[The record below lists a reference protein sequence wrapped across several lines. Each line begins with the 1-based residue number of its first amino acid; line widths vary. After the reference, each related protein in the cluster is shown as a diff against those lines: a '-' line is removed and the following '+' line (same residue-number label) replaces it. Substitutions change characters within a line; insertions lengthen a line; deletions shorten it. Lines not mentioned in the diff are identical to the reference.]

1 MKVLALAFIFIS
13 NIVLGQIITAPI
25 FNIKANQNKFSKNSN
40 ASNRLNASLTLPIF
54 EDFSTSNNL
63 DTILWKKNQAVT
75 VNNTRCVNPPS
86 YNVVSFDG
94 ISAEGIPYNILNPF
108 AYGPCDSL
116 VSNQIDLSGI
126 NASSNYS
133 FSFYYQKGGNA
144 EQPDSLQ
151 NDSLSVY
158 GFTKNNKWKLLTSI
172 KSNNAIDT
180 IFNLSTTTLSDTS
193 FFHSNFKFKFL
204 SFGNQSGAWD
214 QWHVDYIKL
223 TNTFIDDFTI
233 SAMNVSLLRNYY
245 AIPASQFIGYQDKEL
260 NDSIAVKY
268 SYIGPSFNAN
278 QPSKLVITKN
288 SDTLQTFR
296 KDNNDKTFPYPYLS
310 KLDYTIDKTKFSN
323 LSDSSVIKANVSIDA
338 FIAGTEK
345 NDSYTAKNIIHNYY
359 AYDDGTAEWSFGINQ
374 AGGCLIQD
382 YTLNNSDTI
391 SAVQIVWVPSI
402 TDLNGTSLKLIVLD
416 SLKKI
421 IYGKQVLLK
430 NNNYNIYDST
440 NIYKLDSGLVLPTGK
455 FYVGYQQ
462 NSSALLPVGF
472 DINTPN
478 SQHILY
484 AVDYI
489 KGTAN
494 FRWQNYNKSNGSLMI
509 RPIFKKGVKTGPKR
523 IDNQQQSDLTIYPIP
538 NNTGIFNIL
547 NDTINNI
554 EVYDGIG
561 QPLDKSQYY
570 LINNTSFFINPAKQG
585 IYLVNC
591 FTQNGVIRKKIVI
604 QP

>member
-1 MKVLALAFIFIS
+1 MKTLALAFVFIG
-13 NIVLGQIITAPI
+13 NIAFGQIVTAPI
-25 FNIKANQNKFSKNSN
+25 YKVNTNKNARTANPNQ
-40 ASNRLNASLTLPIF
+40 RTQASLSLPIF
-54 EDFSTSNNL
+54 EDFAVSNTL
-63 DTILWKKNQAVT
+63 DTVLWNKNQGVT
-75 VNNTRCVNPPS
+75 VNNTSCINPPS

-94 ISAEGIPYNILNPF
+94 ISADGIPYNIINPF

-126 NASSNYS
+126 NASSNYNL
-133 FSFYYQKGGNA
+133 SFYYQKGGSA
-144 EQPDSLQ
+144 EKPDTLQ
-151 NDSLSVY
+151 NDSLAIY
-158 GFTKNNKWKLLTSI
+158 GFASDTTWKLITSI
-172 KSNNAIDT
+172 KSTNANDT
-180 IFNLSTTTLSDTS
+180 VFNLSSTALSNPK
-193 FFHSNFKFKFL
+193 FFHDKFKIKFL
-204 SFGNQSGAWD
+204 SFGNQSGSWD
-214 QWHVDYIKL
+214 QWHVDYIKI
-223 TNTFIDDFTI
+223 TNSFIDDFTI
-233 SAMNVSLLRNYY
+233 SSMNVSLLKNYY
-245 AIPASQFIGYQDKEL
+245 AIPASQFIGFENKEL
-260 NDSIAVKY
+260 NDSISVKY

-278 QPSKLVITKN
+278 QPSKFVISKN
-288 SDTLQTFR
+288 NDTLQTFR
-296 KDNNDKTFPYPYLS
+296 KDNNDITFPYPYLS

-323 LSDSSVIKANVSIDA
+323 LSDSSVINANVSIDA

-345 NDSYTAKNIIHNYY
+345 NDSYTAKNIIHNYF
-359 AYDDGTAEWSFGINQ
+359 AYDDGSAEWSFGINQ

-430 NNNYNIYDST
+430 NNNFNIYDST
-440 NIYKLDSGLVLPTGK
+440 NIYKLDSGLVLPSGK

-462 NSSALLPVGF
+462 NSASLLPVGF

-494 FRWQNYNKSNGSLMI
+494 FRWQNYTKSNGSLMI
-509 RPIFKKGVKTGPKR
+509 RPIFKRGVKTGTQR
-523 IDNQQQSDLTIYPIP
+523 IDNEQKSELSIYPIP

-547 NDTINNI
+547 NDTLTGI
-554 EVYDGIG
+554 EVFDGIG
-561 QPLDKSQYY
+561 QPLDNTQYH
-570 LINNTSFFINPAKQG
+570 LINSTSFYVNPAKPG
-585 IYLVNC
+585 IYFVNC
-591 FTQNGVIRKKIVI
+591 ISQNGVIRKKIVI